1 MLNDSELLKLF
12 LPELLID
19 YFEILKFEEEN
30 KILHIY
36 FEEKNTAPK
45 EFSSLILQSKG
56 FVPEIMVD
64 DFPLRGKTVKLHIK
78 RRRWTDT
85 KTGNIIQR
93 DWNLIAKGTR
103 MTQDFAEFL
112 KKNQPILKRC
122 PAKPLVRCMAW
133 MVENSKDSTNK
144 ASVILKIGNKNR
156 TQKTGSSTH
165 KTSPGSFLWMK
176 LPFLMENFTL
186 FSLPKQQKVEREVL

>member
-1 MLNDSELLKLF
+1 MLNDAELLKLF
-12 LPELLID
+12 LPELLIEH
-19 YFEILKFEEEN
+19 FEIVKLEEEN

-36 FEEKNTAPK
+36 FDEKNTAPK
-45 EFSSLILQSKG
+45 ELSSLLLQSKG
-56 FVPEIMVD
+56 FVPEISVD

-112 KKNQPILKRC
+112 KKISRY
-122 PAKPLVRCMAW
+122 
-133 MVENSKDSTNK
+133 
-144 ASVILKIGNKNR
+144 
-156 TQKTGSSTH
+156 
-165 KTSPGSFLWMK
+165 
-176 LPFLMENFTL
+176 
-186 FSLPKQQKVEREVL
+186 

>member
-1 MLNDSELLKLF
+1 MLNDAELLKLF

-19 YFEILKFEEEN
+19 HFEIVKFEEEN

-45 EFSSLILQSKG
+45 EFSLLILQSKG
-56 FVPEIMVD
+56 FLPEIMAD

-85 KTGNIIQR
+85 KSGHIVQR

-103 MTQDFAEFL
+103 MTSDFAEFL
-112 KKNQPILKRC
+112 KKISRY
-122 PAKPLVRCMAW
+122 
-133 MVENSKDSTNK
+133 
-144 ASVILKIGNKNR
+144 
-156 TQKTGSSTH
+156 
-165 KTSPGSFLWMK
+165 
-176 LPFLMENFTL
+176 
-186 FSLPKQQKVEREVL
+186 

>member
-1 MLNDSELLKLF
+1 MINDAELLKLF
-12 LPELLID
+12 LPEPLIEH
-19 YFEILKFEEEN
+19 FGIVKFEEEN

-36 FEEKNTAPK
+36 FEEKSASPK
-45 EFSSLILQSKG
+45 EFSSIILHSKG
-56 FVPEIMVD
+56 FVPEIMAD

-112 KKNQPILKRC
+112 KKISRY
-122 PAKPLVRCMAW
+122 
-133 MVENSKDSTNK
+133 
-144 ASVILKIGNKNR
+144 
-156 TQKTGSSTH
+156 
-165 KTSPGSFLWMK
+165 
-176 LPFLMENFTL
+176 
-186 FSLPKQQKVEREVL
+186 